1 MAYGTRRFNAAFT
14 RALQKKPYG
23 IIMDILQCKYIVDMS
38 IGYSWKSV
46 IYVPL
51 LNKFAK
57 NGEISA
63 NKNSQNLVSKIKKK
77 HELKQ

>member
-1 MAYGTRRFNAAFT
+1 
-14 RALQKKPYG
+14 
-23 IIMDILQCKYIVDMS
+23 MDILQCKYIVDMS